1 MTELRIARVLS
12 NNAVVVRDSEG
23 PAPQSKVIVGK
34 GLGFGASIGDIMS
47 RAEVT
52 AAENRQEY
60 VELTAEQEEILTSLG
75 RINAAQLAVI
85 SAAIDLA
92 VDVLGELHP
101 SIYVILTE
109 HLSAAVER
117 VDRGELIENTLVNEI
132 KAVFPE
138 AFSAAEVVV
147 HYLNANLDTR
157 DLPLDE
163 AAFITL
169 HLTAARTGDTVKKP
183 LATANAISRAE
194 QLIHRRLRITAP
206 GMGDEV
212 SVDKRD
218 AADDSL
224 PIRLRYLLTRLREQN
239 YRSNALASTISRQL
253 PEEWELAE
261 DVIRDLA
268 GTDTLDKKLRGET
281 AFLAVYLHGYAQ

>member
-1 MTELRIARVLS
+1 MLS
-12 NNAVVVRDSEG
+12 NNAVVVRDAEG
-23 PAPQSKVIVGK
+23 PAHQSKVIVGK

-75 RINAAQLAVI
+75 RIDATQLAVI

-109 HLSAAVER
+109 HLSAAIER

-194 QLIHRRLRITAP
+194 QLIHRRLGHLRAA
-206 GMGDEV
+206 EV

-218 AADDSL
+218 NSDDSL
-224 PIRLRYLLTRLREQN
+224 PIRLRYLLTRLREHN
-239 YRSNALASTISRQL
+239 YRHNALASTIARHL

-261 DVIRDLA
+261 DVIRGLQGA
-268 GTDTLDKKLRGET
+268 ETLDPELRGEI
-281 AFLAVYLHGYAQ
+281 AFLAIYLHGYTH